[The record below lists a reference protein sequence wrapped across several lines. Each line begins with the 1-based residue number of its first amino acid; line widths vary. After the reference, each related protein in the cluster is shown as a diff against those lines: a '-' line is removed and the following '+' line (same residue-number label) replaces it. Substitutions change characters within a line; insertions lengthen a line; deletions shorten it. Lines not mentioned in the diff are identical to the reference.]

1 MEASDRAQTEA
12 AFQARQKRFE
22 QLVTEAKEL
31 KNRWTPVSEWNL
43 PSISENLEMA
53 TKETERLEQ
62 LDVDK
67 VGAVATMIVGAFQD
81 LAENKL
87 TSAQA
92 KLENA
97 MSNGAT
103 GDIIVKISEQI
114 DTGKKAARAAALE
127 NAEKTDETDTP
138 DEDQKLKTKDE
149 KNTDTQ
155 NTKAKADERDSKA
168 SPNNQSSTSNET
180 SGVESK
186 GISFQLLIS
195 ILAGVLLIVTLVAKF
210 VIKSPEDDTE

>member
-1 MEASDRAQTEA
+1 
-12 AFQARQKRFE
+12 
-22 QLVTEAKEL
+22 
-31 KNRWTPVSEWNL
+31 
-43 PSISENLEMA
+43 
-53 TKETERLEQ
+53 
-62 LDVDK
+62 
-67 VGAVATMIVGAFQD
+67 MIAGAFQD

-97 MSNGAT
+97 KSNGAN

-114 DTGKKAARAAALE
+114 DTGKKAARAATLE
-127 NAEKTDETDTP
+127 NAEKNDDTDTP
-138 DEDQKLKTKDE
+138 DEDQDLETKDE

-168 SPNNQSSTSNET
+168 SPNNQSSTGNET
-180 SGVESK
+180 SEVESK